1 MLGFRGHFSTKSH
14 RYSTTLGALRDAR
27 AEWRRAQAAASEPT
41 PETTYVRAHWVFAGT
56 GLSDAEAWLAAS
68 IEPAPGTEGGRAVD
82 QQIART
88 YASLN
93 RLLEEEL
100 KGRGGTLLVDEELR
114 RLIRRSMVEFWAPW
128 CEWCDHALPTR
139 VTHVDFEAVLCR
151 DAPLSRPRG
160 RPRRYCSAACRQK
173 AYRWRRAIAEQP
185 VDAE

>member
-1 MLGFRGHFSTKSH
+1 VTRRRSDDCPVASTQLFSTVLGSLSTGDLVAFLMH
-14 RYSTTLGALRDAR
+14 VLYGYSTSDIAARLRRD
-27 AEWRRAQAAASEPT
+27 
-41 PETTYVRAHWVFAGT
+41 
-56 GLSDAEAWLAAS
+56 
-68 IEPAPGTEGGRAVD
+68 GRAVD

-88 YASLN
+88 YARLN
-93 RLLEEEL
+93 QLLEEEL
-100 KGRGGTLLVDEELR
+100 KGRGGTLLVDDGLR
-114 RLIRRSMVEFWAPW
+114 RLIRRSTVEFWAPW

-139 VTHVDFEAVLCR
+139 VTHVDFQAVLCR

>member
-1 MLGFRGHFSTKSH
+1 MSTGDLVAFLMH
-14 RYSTTLGALRDAR
+14 ALYGYSTSDIATHLRRD
-27 AEWRRAQAAASEPT
+27 E
-41 PETTYVRAHWVFAGT
+41 
-56 GLSDAEAWLAAS
+56 
-68 IEPAPGTEGGRAVD
+68 RAVD

-88 YASLN
+88 YARLN

-100 KGRGGTLLVDEELR
+100 KGRGGTLLVDDGLR
-114 RLIRRSMVEFWAPW
+114 RLIRRSTVEFWAPW
-128 CEWCDHALPTR
+128 CEWCDHALPTS